1 MGIIEELDE
10 LINSLQGEEKKNEEI
25 LTLMTTIKANI
36 TTISKELYQNKV
48 KDKLFSVL
56 SSLNAELK
64 ELEEVQQCCK
74 SVSTDKLLT
83 RRRELS
89 KAIKGLY
96 ELGKEL
102 NVDNL
107 GDLKILSSTLNE
119 VVKALE
125 FLDDK
130 VKEVEEDIKSVKEEL
145 DKKMQNLEKEIE
157 IKTERLNSLNG
168 FLRAFDEEVEFD
180 ECDAKTLCELKECL
194 NSLSETLR
202 EAEEG
207 KKEIVSRIG
216 SELEGVVTK
225 LVDEGEVEINDIT
238 ELATLLKRF
247 DEDEKLRKLKG
258 KLKVTLKLKGE

>member
-10 LINSLQGEEKKNEEI
+10 LINTLYEEDKKNEE
-25 LTLMTTIKANI
+25 TLALIRSITANI
-36 TTISKELYQNKV
+36 TTISKELYQNRV
-48 KDKLFSVL
+48 KEKLFSVL
-56 SSLNAELK
+56 LSLNAELK
-64 ELEEVQQCCK
+64 ELDEVQQCCN
-74 SVSTDKLLT
+74 SVPIDKLLK

-89 KAIKGLY
+89 KSVKGLY
-96 ELGKEL
+96 ELSKRL

-107 GDLKILSSTLNE
+107 GELKVLSSTLNE

-125 FLDDK
+125 FLNDK
-130 VKEVEEDIKSVKEEL
+130 VKEVEEDVRSVKEEL
-145 DKKMQNLEKEIE
+145 DKKIEGLRKEIE

-168 FLRAFDEEVEFD
+168 FLRAFDEEVDFED
-180 ECDAKTLCELKECL
+180 CERETLCELKECL
-194 NSLSETLR
+194 NSLSETLG
-202 EAEEG
+202 EAEER
-207 KKEIVSRIG
+207 KKEIVGRIG

-238 ELATLLKRF
+238 ELASLLKRF